1 MSVIQISDRLIQEIE
16 LATGSVLIEVEKIN
30 NLYNFLNNIGLDDE
44 DIDLVLKGD
53 HVDVDNVNIHIQGN
67 ENESKY

>member
-16 LATGSVLIEVEKIN
+16 LATGSVLIEVETIN
-30 NLYNFLNNIGLDDE
+30 NLYNFLNDIGLDDE

-53 HVDVDNVNIHIQGN
+53 HVDVNNVNIHI
-67 ENESKY
+67 

>member
-16 LATGSVLIEVEKIN
+16 LATGSVLIELEKIN
-30 NLYNFLNNIGLDDE
+30 NLYNFLNDIGLDDE

-53 HVDVDNVNIHIQGN
+53 HVDVNNVNIHI
-67 ENESKY
+67 

>member
-16 LATGSVLIEVEKIN
+16 LATGLVLIELEKIN
-30 NLYNFLNNIGLDDE
+30 NLYNFLNDIGLDDE

-53 HVDVDNVNIHIQGN
+53 QVDVNNVNVPI
-67 ENESKY
+67 

>member
-1 MSVIQISDRLIQEIE
+1 MSVIKISDRLIQEIE

-53 HVDVDNVNIHIQGN
+53 HVDVDNVNIHI
-67 ENESKY
+67 

>member
-1 MSVIQISDRLIQEIE
+1 MSVIKISDRLIQEIE

-30 NLYNFLNNIGLDDE
+30 NLYNFLNDIGLDDE

-53 HVDVDNVNIHIQGN
+53 HVDVNNVNIHI
-67 ENESKY
+67 

>member
-16 LATGSVLIEVEKIN
+16 LATGLVLIELEKIN
-30 NLYNFLNNIGLDDE
+30 NLYNFLNDIGLDDE

-53 HVDVDNVNIHIQGN
+53 HIDVDNVNIHI
-67 ENESKY
+67 

>member
-16 LATGSVLIEVEKIN
+16 LATGSVLIELEKIN
-30 NLYNFLNNIGLDDE
+30 NLYNFLNDIGLDDE

-53 HVDVDNVNIHIQGN
+53 HVDVDNVNIHI
-67 ENESKY
+67 

>member
-1 MSVIQISDRLIQEIE
+1 MTSRQISDVLIQEIE
-16 LATGSVLIEVEKIN
+16 LATGSVLIELEKVN

-53 HVDVDNVNIHIQGN
+53 QVDVNNVHIQI
-67 ENESKY
+67 

>member
-1 MSVIQISDRLIQEIE
+1 MNTGQVSDRLIQEIE
-16 LATGSVLIEVEKIN
+16 LATESVLIEIEKID

-53 HVDVDNVNIHIQGN
+53 CVNI
-67 ENESKY
+67 